1 MANLLNNPNTKKV
14 IPRTKSPDPTE
25 SVKFDE
31 ISKTP
36 VASQRVH
43 PNTQVTYDSTVR
55 MNNHLKNFVKAMVI
69 LGMSSSQQSAME
81 TLEETYRESLSDPER
96 KTLAAQ
102 IETLE
107 IADAVKS
114 NK

>member
-1 MANLLNNPNTKKV
+1 MANLLNNPNKKKV

-25 SVKFDE
+25 PVKFDD
-31 ISKTP
+31 IAKVPTT
-36 VASQRVH
+36 SQRVH
-43 PNTQVTYDSTVR
+43 HNTQVTYDSTVR
-55 MNNHLKNFVKAMVI
+55 MNNHLKNFLKAMVI

-81 TLEETYRESLSDPER
+81 TLEGTYRESLSDSER

-107 IADAVKS
+107 IADAVKN